1 MVAARFFEARG
12 SLVARY
18 GHTISGF
25 GIDLWMAEH
34 APDYA
39 RTGALSRTCAVVGE
53 GRPER
58 TLPTGRPQS
67 S

>member
-1 MVAARFFEARG
+1 MATDFFEARW

-25 GIDLWMAEH
+25 DAWMAGH

-39 RTGALSRTCAVVGE
+39 RRTGALSRTCAVVGE